1 MRLFIFE
8 SEANTGLG
16 LRAFAGDAAGRK
28 LPDQFGPWRQIGA
41 VRSESAPP
49 YNLSRDT
56 IETAISAFVK
66 QGYRGRIT
74 RSLDQTP
81 VRAASRDNGLPSR
94 RGGTAR
100 CFRGLCL
107 PAFTW
112 PLSARDRPRTARRES
127 RARPT
132 DLPCA

>member
-8 SEANTGLG
+8 SDASAGLG

-56 IETAISAFVK
+56 IETAISAHGFQLWRVK
-66 QGYRGRIT
+66 PKVTKAG
-74 RSLDQTP
+74 
-81 VRAASRDNGLPSR
+81 
-94 RGGTAR
+94 
-100 CFRGLCL
+100 
-107 PAFTW
+107 
-112 PLSARDRPRTARRES
+112 
-127 RARPT
+127 
-132 DLPCA
+132 